1 MSLFRSKLLPLVCLA
16 ASIPAVQAVDKGGT
30 KFSAPSIES
39 LEAKQTVE
47 GVTVAVKPYNN
58 ESDAKT
64 AFGKVH
70 PYEHG
75 VLPVLVMIR
84 NDSKRTIRLSNMK
97 PEYISSSRDRIEATP
112 AADVKYAR
120 APRRPSMG
128 PGPIPGIRLKGK
140 NPLAAEEIEAR
151 AFAAQMLPP
160 GEIAHGFIYFQ
171 TGYRRGSSFYL
182 TGVQDASTGQDL
194 FYFEIPME

>member
-1 MSLFRSKLLPLVCLA
+1 MSLFRSKLLPLLCLA
-16 ASIPAVQAVDKGGT
+16 ASIPAVQAVDKDGA
-30 KFSAPSIES
+30 KFNAPSIDS
-39 LEAKQTVE
+39 MEARQTVE
-47 GVTVAVKPYNN
+47 GITIAVKPYNN

-75 VLPVLVMIR
+75 VLPVLMVIR
-84 NDSKRTIRLSNMK
+84 NDSKRTIRLSSMK
-97 PEYISSSRDRIEATP
+97 AEYVTSGRDRVEATP
-112 AADVKYAR
+112 AAEVKYAR
-120 APRRPSMG
+120 APRRPSMT

-160 GEIAHGFIYFQ
+160 GEIAHGFFYFQ
-171 TGYRRGSSFYL
+171 TGFRRGSSFYL
-182 TGVQDASTGQDL
+182 TGVQDASTGQNL